1 MTKEKHYQMVDDSIV
16 FFDHETETIADEIR
30 ARLEEIFKGVRF
42 HNTSTEEWEAADNVT
57 LEPYIS
63 ESTGSF
69 FLVVRANLK
78 MDVPVDLEVKFAEGD
93 TTLQYIEGRF
103 VHVKEFPFYS
113 GLGTHVEMLLPGET
127 KSSISFDRYVLEN
140 L

>member
-1 MTKEKHYQMVDDSIV
+1 
-16 FFDHETETIADEIR
+16 
-30 ARLEEIFKGVRF
+30 
-42 HNTSTEEWEAADNVT
+42 
-57 LEPYIS
+57 
-63 ESTGSF
+63 
-69 FLVVRANLK
+69 
-78 MDVPVDLEVKFAEGD
+78 MDVPYDLKVYFNEGE

-127 KSSISFDRYVLEN
+127 KSSTSFHEYVLKN

>member
-1 MTKEKHYQMVDDSIV
+1 MTNKKHYQMVDHSIV

-42 HNTSTEEWEAADNVT
+42 HNTCTGEWEAADNVT
-57 LEPYIS
+57 LEPFIS
-63 ESTGSF
+63 ERDGSF
-69 FLVVRANLK
+69 FLMVGANLK
-78 MDVPVDLEVKFAEGD
+78 MDVPYDLKVYFNEGE

-127 KSSISFDRYVLEN
+127 KSSTSFHEYVLKN